1 MSGKTVEFPVRLQD
15 VTGALNDSEGTRA
28 MLQACIWEL
37 SLVLDDCAGSIPKPA
52 QLSDRQCQLCHF
64 RKLQPWLPTITPL
77 CVHCIFSYDAFLGLA
92 SCKVDY
98 SLGLTTNMWWIPCY
112 TLIQEPGPLMR
123 FQEGP
128 WPPVLN
134 SRGLGLKWNKRLYEE
149 EKVLGISETASS
161 LWRGP

>member
-15 VTGALNDSEGTRA
+15 VTGALNDSKWTRI
-28 MLQACIWEL
+28 MLQVCIWSCPWSWMIVLGPFL
-37 SLVLDDCAGSIPKPA
+37 SLCRP
-52 QLSDRQCQLCHF
+52 CQLCHF
-64 RKLQPWLPTITPL
+64 RKLQPWLPAITPL
-77 CVHCIFSYDAFLGLA
+77 CIHCIFSYDSFLGLA

-98 SLGLTTNMWWIPCY
+98 SLGLATNMWWIPCDA
-112 TLIQEPGPLMR
+112 LIQEPGPLML

-161 LWRGP
+161 L